1 MSEYE
6 GKQPYRAHEKRINAL
21 ENMRSELEK
30 LRAENERLEVN
41 FEKQKQV
48 FTIAYNA
55 NLRAQ
60 DNLRIAVEALTE
72 ISKMG
77 VRGGAFRKVSRKALE
92 QIEQNER
99 G

>member
-1 MSEYE
+1 MSES
-6 GKQPYRAHEKRINAL
+6 RCTTHFNACDCR
-21 ENMRSELEK
+21 EAEFKE